1 MIGISAQI
9 DRYSVGSSQAAAI
22 HKVDIRDAEVFL
34 SKYLVGHGIPR
45 RSGWRRRRRS
55 RHVVLEHTVVI
66 GVGDVQIVGAIGAQ
80 QKRKEECNGVRDIQT
95 ITESQVG
102 DGV

>member
-66 GVGDVQIVGAIGAQ
+66 GVGDVQIVGGIGAQ
-80 QKRKEECNGVRDIQT
+80 
-95 ITESQVG
+95 
-102 DGV
+102 